1 MDQWN
6 PQLWVHVQ
14 CRCLET
20 LALEVSIGHKSMSV
34 ILPIGLCSEANRGR
48 RDRDHM
54 VVGFTTTYTI
64 STYHHQCCEF
74 EYCSG
79 DTTLCD
85 KVYQWLVAGLWWSP
99 GTPVSSTNKTSPH
112 KITEILLKVALN
124 TINQNQSQW
133 LFTTLPS
140 RPTNQIQHTLHPRC
154 FLHDNK

>member
-6 PQLWVHVQ
+6 PQQWVHVQ

-34 ILPIGLCSEANRGR
+34 ILPINLWSEANKGR
-48 RDRDHM
+48 HDRDHM
-54 VVGFTTTYTI
+54 AVGFTITYAI
-64 STYHHQCCEF
+64 STYHYQCCEF

-85 KVYQWLVAGLWWSP
+85 KVYQWLVTGLWWSL

-133 LFTTLPS
+133 LFTTLPF
-140 RPTNQIQHTLHPRC
+140 RPTNQIHHILHPRC